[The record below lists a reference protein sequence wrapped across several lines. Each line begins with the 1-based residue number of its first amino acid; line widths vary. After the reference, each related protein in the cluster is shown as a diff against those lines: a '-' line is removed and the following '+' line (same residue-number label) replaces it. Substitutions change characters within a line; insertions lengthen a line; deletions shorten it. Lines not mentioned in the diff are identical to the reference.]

1 MRDSSILSFLYCTRE
16 RMYDDFPIIHKF
28 SLLIYL
34 ETIFRVF
41 STFQRVSKRVHG
53 CLYWLVNEKKL
64 MMKLD
69 CMSVVRMTVQIL
81 YNQNIKMSRTS
92 VLTYS
97 MKNSNCLFY
106 RNYKWWNNCI
116 YFRSTLYCRVTSYHK
131 ILISYY
137 FLCYFPKVRY
147 SDWYICYK

>member
-81 YNQNIKMSRTS
+81 FNQNIKMSRTS

-137 FLCYFPKVRY
+137 FFTNIR
-147 SDWYICYK
+147 